1 MIDANKAYELTK
13 HSNEINK
20 IKRDIENAVN
30 QAIKDGLFECEVNIN
45 ADTKSSVREE
55 IIEWL
60 IPLGYFVE
68 MPKYKSQF
76 GCPSDQMD
84 YWNAIKISWEK

>member
-1 MIDANKAYELTK
+1 MIDANKAYELAK

-45 ADTKSSVREE
+45 ADTKPFVREE

-68 MPKYKSQF
+68 MSRYIN
-76 GCPSDQMD
+76 CPIDQMD
-84 YWNAIKISWEK
+84 YRNFIKISWEK